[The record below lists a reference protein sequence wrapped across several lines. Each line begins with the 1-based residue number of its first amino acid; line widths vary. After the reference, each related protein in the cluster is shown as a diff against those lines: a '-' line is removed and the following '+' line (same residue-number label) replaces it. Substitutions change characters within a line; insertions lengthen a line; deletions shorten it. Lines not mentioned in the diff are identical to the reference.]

1 MRNGNWL
8 KTRSADAWQQ
18 PAWLA
23 LCWLL
28 GQWPSASNLYAQWD
42 WKTALLNVSA
52 DRSAVPTFAY
62 NKYDVKLAIKI
73 EKNASIAEWW
83 LIITQPS
90 TTDKF
95 VRCWQ
100 SLGHSFNWTDKFFKA
115 VSEDIEGRV
124 QGTRCIH
131 HVIFQSNIWRTM
143 PFSQGLFCHSVTFCQ
158 NYKKKQK
165 CVIFFVPLCMYSH
178 SSILYHINLY
188 LLHCLNREIQASN

>member
-1 MRNGNWL
+1 MTTASKLAILRSSMRNGNWL

-62 NKYDVKLAIKI
+62 NIYDVKLAIKI
-73 EKNASIAEWW
+73 EEKCQHCTVSEEWW

-90 TTDKF
+90 TTDTF

-100 SLGHSFNWTDKFFKA
+100 SLGHLFNWTDKFFKA

-131 HVIFQSNIWRTM
+131 HVIFQSNMKDNALFTRSIL
-143 PFSQGLFCHSVTFCQ
+143 PFSD
-158 NYKKKQK
+158 
-165 CVIFFVPLCMYSH
+165 
-178 SSILYHINLY
+178 ILPKL
-188 LLHCLNREIQASN
+188 